1 MSRIKISK
9 QEKNHIRNLQES
21 DNLSD
26 WGTQIWGT
34 SPNNPKLQEQ
44 IETTCKPCA
53 AGTMFTAVVQPT
65 CGKRVKCVGVKCSSL
80 KKYSSQSCCDDA
92 EVGTYK
98 KFGHGGHATCNCYQH
113 VHMSYCK

>member
-1 MSRIKISK
+1 MSRIKVTEN
-9 QEKNHIRNLQES
+9 EKVHIRKLQES
-21 DNLSD
+21 DNVSG

-34 SPNNPKLQEQ
+34 ELQEQ

-53 AGTMFTAVVQPT
+53 AGIRFSAVVQPT
-65 CGKRVKCVGVKCSSL
+65 CGKRVKCVGVKCKDL
-80 KKYSSQSCCDDA
+80 QKYSTQSCCDDA

-98 KFGHGGHATCNCYQH
+98 KFGHGGPATCNCYQH